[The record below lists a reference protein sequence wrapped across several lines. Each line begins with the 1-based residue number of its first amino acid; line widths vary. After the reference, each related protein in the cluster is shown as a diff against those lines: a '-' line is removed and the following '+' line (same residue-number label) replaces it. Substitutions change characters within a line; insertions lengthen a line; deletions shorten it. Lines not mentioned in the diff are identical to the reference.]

1 MKNPIPLLS
10 VALAFVIFGS
20 TYIRSLICPCNVA
33 AVLTTSTA
41 LLPTIA
47 ESRKTTMLKEVIV
60 NFSYADSKIKTK
72 QEIAELKEFI
82 NAHENST
89 VLISGH
95 TDSQGSDVYNQQL
108 SESRAETVMG
118 ILVRKGIKATKITT
132 RGKGK
137 TAPLASNYTREG
149 RKQNRRVVIQI
160 YG

>member
-1 MKNPIPLLS
+1 MI
-10 VALAFVIFGS
+10 
-20 TYIRSLICPCNVA
+20 
-33 AVLTTSTA
+33 
-41 LLPTIA
+41 
-47 ESRKTTMLKEVIV
+47 KEVIV